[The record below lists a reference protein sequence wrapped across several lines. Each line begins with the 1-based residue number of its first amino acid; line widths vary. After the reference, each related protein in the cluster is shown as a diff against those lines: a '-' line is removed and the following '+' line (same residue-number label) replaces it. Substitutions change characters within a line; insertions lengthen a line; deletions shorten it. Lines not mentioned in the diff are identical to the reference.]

1 MESVIASGIQGINSA
16 LTGTAR
22 AASDI
27 VQATTPRVDAS
38 GRRVD
43 VGLMEVAESVVDLK
57 IYALQFEASVRII
70 ESADNMLG
78 ALLDERA

>member
-1 MESVIASGIQGINSA
+1 MESVLASGIKGLNSA

-27 VQATTPRVDAS
+27 VQATTPRVDDS

-43 VGLMEVAESVVDLK
+43 SGLMELTESVVDLK
-57 IYALQFEASVRII
+57 TYSRQFEASVRII
-70 ESADNMLG
+70 EAADDMLG
-78 ALLDERA
+78 TLFDERA